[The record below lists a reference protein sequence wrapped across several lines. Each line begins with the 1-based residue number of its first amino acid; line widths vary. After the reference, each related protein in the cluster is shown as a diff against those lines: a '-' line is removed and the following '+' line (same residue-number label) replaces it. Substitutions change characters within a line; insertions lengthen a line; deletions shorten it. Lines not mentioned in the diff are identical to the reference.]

1 MDWQSHSYYTL
12 NEKRTIQMVA
22 LVCSFASLAIIA
34 VTFYWFLR
42 MRRRIRHKYVDHVVR
57 CFIHVR
63 MTEIRLIMLHVMGGF
78 VRELWYLIFSI
89 IILGGADVTTQSPVC
104 QVSGFFINFGSEVTG
119 KAVLRIELIRLR
131 LTKKTFLSSS

>member
-1 MDWQSHSYYTL
+1 
-12 NEKRTIQMVA
+12 
-22 LVCSFASLAIIA
+22 
-34 VTFYWFLR
+34 
-42 MRRRIRHKYVDHVVR
+42 
-57 CFIHVR
+57 
-63 MTEIRLIMLHVMGGF
+63 MLHVMGGF

-119 KAVLRIELIRLR
+119 KAVLRVELIRLR